1 MNKIITVLLTVL
13 FLTNC
18 GYTPIYS
25 NKNFDFNIK
34 DITLS
39 TNNLLNSGIKK
50 RLISLSNQESSKIIS
65 LNLDVQKKI
74 NTLAKDSKGDATRYE
89 MVINIQLKITY
100 DHGQNISNFFEETFN
115 YNVNK
120 NKFELNQYVKEI
132 ENLLIDENINRITI
146 YLSKL

>member
-65 LNLDVQKKI
+65 LNLDVQTKI
-74 NTLAKDSKGDATRYE
+74 NTRAKDSKGDATRYE

-120 NKFELNQYVKEI
+120 NKFELNQYEKEI

>member
-34 DITLS
+34 DIITS
-39 TNNLLNSGIKK
+39 TDNLLNSRIKK
-50 RLISLSNQESSKIIS
+50 RLLSLSNQESSKMIS

-74 NTLAKDSKGDATRYE
+74 NTLSKDTKGDATRFE

-100 DHGQNISNFFEETFN
+100 DHGQNINNFFEETFN

-120 NKFELNQYVKEI
+120 NKFELSQYEKEI
-132 ENLLIDENINRITI
+132 ENLLINENINRITI

>member
-120 NKFELNQYVKEI
+120 NKFELNQYEKEI

>member
-34 DITLS
+34 DIITS
-39 TNNLLNSGIKK
+39 TDNLLNSRIKK
-50 RLISLSNQESSKIIS
+50 RLLSLSNQESSKMIS

-74 NTLAKDSKGDATRYE
+74 NTLSKDTKGDATRFE

-100 DHGQNISNFFEETFN
+100 DHGQNINNFFEETFN

-120 NKFELNQYVKEI
+120 NKFELNQYEKEI

>member
-100 DHGQNISNFFEETFN
+100 DQGQNISNFFEETFN

-120 NKFELNQYVKEI
+120 NKFELNQYEKEI